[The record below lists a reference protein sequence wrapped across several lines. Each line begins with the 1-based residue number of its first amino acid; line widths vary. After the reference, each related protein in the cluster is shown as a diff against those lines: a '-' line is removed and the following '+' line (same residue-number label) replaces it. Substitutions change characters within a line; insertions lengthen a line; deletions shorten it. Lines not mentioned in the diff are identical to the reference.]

1 MLETG
6 AFNRENII
14 KKLHNPFNR
23 EYVVEV
29 FEHLILQLGPT
40 IHEYDTIIGDDVSGR
55 LPTLVIADLARKKRS
70 QMELPSPQIFFINAG
85 SNVTDFDKSQK
96 TLPLIRDLIKK
107 HASNDRKILIVTE
120 YVATGDSISILA
132 DEFRKQNLKPDLCI
146 LDSSYDPV
154 IINSL
159 KDYKIFLG
167 AVKGGCG
174 GRFHENPSLTGLH
187 SVDCSPTATKFL
199 SRFLTKDDIIEARRD
214 MKLIA
219 SELWKLIE

>member
-1 MLETG
+1 MLEAGT
-6 AFNRENII
+6 FDRENLI

-23 EYVVEV
+23 EYVVEA
-29 FEHLILQLGPT
+29 FEHLILQLGPL

-70 QMELPSPQIFFINAG
+70 QMELPSPQVFFINAG
-85 SNVTDFDKSQK
+85 SNVKDFDKSPK

-107 HASNDRKILIVTE
+107 HASHNRKILIVTE

-146 LDSSYDPV
+146 LDSSYDPI

-159 KDYKIFLG
+159 ADYKIFLG
-167 AVKGGCG
+167 VVKGGCG
-174 GRFHENPSLTGLH
+174 GQFHNNPSLTGLH
-187 SVDCSPTATKFL
+187 SVDYSPTAAKYL
-199 SRFLTKDDIIEARRD
+199 SRYLTKDDIVEARRD
-214 MKLIA
+214 MKLLA
-219 SELWKLIE
+219 NYLWQTIE